1 MCPEPESE
9 RREVSERRLD
19 HWDEP
24 LTDGDDPVEINQE
37 FAQRLATS

>member
-1 MCPEPESE
+1 MVDGAMEQVNEAA
-9 RREVSERRLD
+9 LD

-37 FAQRLATS
+37 FAQRLAS